1 VDIDW
6 RRLFHIP
13 TPEIIR
19 GQTIAGNIGAG
30 ILWSIDPCEIRE
42 MSALGA
48 LAWEGREE
56 KPSGPRYEWVGFNL
70 LCNAAPTP
78 FVLNG
83 ENFYSID
90 SFYQAV
96 KIPEGTSERATCAVS
111 SLHEAQRLA
120 RRHHAADF
128 SYRGERVAVGSAEH
142 ESIVAAAIC
151 AKFDQ
156 HREVQIALCET
167 GSARLAFPL
176 TFSNEPGALAR
187 VTPLTLM
194 IERWKRCHSPM

>member
-1 VDIDW
+1 MDIDW

-30 ILWSIDPCEIRE
+30 TLWSTDPGEIRE

-83 ENFYSID
+83 ENFDSID
-90 SFYQAV
+90 SFYQAM
-96 KIPEGTSERATCAVS
+96 KIPEGTSERATCAIS
-111 SLHEAQRLA
+111 SLHEAKRLG

-156 HREVQIALCET
+156 HHEVQIALCET
-167 GSARLAFPL
+167 GSARLVFPL
-176 TFSNEPGALAR
+176 AFSKEPGALAR

-194 IERWKRCHSPM
+194 IERWKRCHSPI

>member
-1 VDIDW
+1 MDIDW

-13 TPEIIR
+13 TREIIR
-19 GQTIAGNIGAG
+19 EQTIPGNLGAG

-56 KPSGPRYEWVGFNL
+56 KPSGPRYEWVGFDL

-83 ENFYSID
+83 ENFDSID
-90 SFYQAV
+90 SFYQAI
-96 KIPEGTSERATCAVS
+96 KIPEGTSERATCAIS

-120 RRHHAADF
+120 RRHHAVDF
-128 SYRGERVAVGSAEH
+128 SYRGEHIAVGSAEH

-151 AKFDQ
+151 AKLDQ
-156 HREVQIALCET
+156 HHEVQIALCET
-167 GSARLAFPL
+167 GSARLVFPL
-176 TFSNEPGALAR
+176 AFSNEPGALAR

-194 IERWKRCHSPM
+194 IERWKRCHSPI

>member
-30 ILWSIDPCEIRE
+30 TLWSTDPGEIRE

-70 LCNAAPTP
+70 LCNAASTP

-83 ENFYSID
+83 ENFDSID
-90 SFYQAV
+90 SFYQAI
-96 KIPEGTSERATCAVS
+96 KIPEGTSERATCAIS
-111 SLHEAQRLA
+111 SLHEAKRLG

-156 HREVQIALCET
+156 HHEVQIALCET
-167 GSARLAFPL
+167 GSARLVFPL
-176 TFSNEPGALAR
+176 AFSNEPGALAR

-194 IERWKRCHSPM
+194 IERWKRCHSPI